1 MIPLKNTE
9 KGSKRDLGT
18 RYTKAIDRHAQLE
31 RELARVMNRWQKSR
45 TVLKRLEKRLDEEV
59 MDDPARYA
67 YNADETYN
75 LNEADEAQAAMWDA
89 NAAYLDDPI

>member
-9 KGSKRDLGT
+9 KGKKKDLGAL
-18 RYTKAIDRHAQLE
+18 YGKALDRHAQLE
-31 RELARVMNRWQKSR
+31 KELTRVMNRWQKSR

-89 NAAYLDDPI
+89 NAAYNEDSI